1 MGSSASTSSVRSS
14 IASTSLSISIHEGS
28 PKEKANWYFQ
38 HGNYIQA
45 EEYLLV
51 ALEES
56 KALYG
61 EDNIETMAILDQLG
75 LVYSKQGH
83 AEEAERLH
91 QQVYEQYEHL
101 LGSKHPMALQAQHHL
116 ALARFQRRQYNDA
129 AKLFLSCYY
138 GRMAILGS
146 SHLETLTS
154 MQYLAMAYLEEG
166 QYTTAEEVLR
176 QCLSKQRFLLGPDHH
191 MVVTLSMLL
200 CRAYEGLRRYK
211 EAVNL
216 CKSIQQVIDLP
227 STGSSNDKNRRFERK
242 VKKNQPQS
250 PTSKQVQQELLETQ
264 AECQRYLKHLED
276 LAALAMEEEQEMT
289 FSQLPDLPSDKTQL
303 CN

>member
-45 EEYLLV
+45 EEYFLV
-51 ALEES
+51 ALDES

-91 QQVYEQYEHL
+91 LQVYEQYEHL
-101 LGSKHPMALQAQHHL
+101 LGSKHPMTLQAQHHL
-116 ALARFQRRQYNDA
+116 ALARFQRHLYNDA

-138 GRMAILGS
+138 GRMAVLGS
-146 SHLETLTS
+146 SHLDTLTS
-154 MQYLAMAYLEEG
+154 MQYLAITYLEEG
-166 QYTTAEEVLR
+166 QYAAAEEVLR
-176 QCLSKQRFLLGPDHH
+176 QCLSKQRFLLGPDHY
-191 MVVTLSMLL
+191 MVITLSMLL

-211 EAVNL
+211 DALSL
-216 CKSIQQVIDLP
+216 CKSIEQVFDLP

-242 VKKNQPQS
+242 VKKDQPQS
-250 PTSKQVQQELLETQ
+250 PTSRRIQQELLEMHV
-264 AECQRYLKHLED
+264 ECQRYLKHLED
-276 LAALAMEEEQEMT
+276 LVATTTEEEERT
-289 FSQLPDLPSDKTQL
+289 FSQPPDLSSDKTQL
-303 CN
+303 CH